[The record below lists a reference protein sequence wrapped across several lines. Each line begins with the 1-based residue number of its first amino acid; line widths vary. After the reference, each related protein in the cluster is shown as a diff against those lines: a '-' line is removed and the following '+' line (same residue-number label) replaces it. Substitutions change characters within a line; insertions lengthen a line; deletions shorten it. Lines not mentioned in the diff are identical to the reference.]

1 MSVAAS
7 VRARL
12 TDAFEPTRLDVVDES
27 HLHAGHAG
35 ARPEGETH
43 FRVEI
48 VAAAFD
54 GISRVERQRMVYRA
68 LKDELGDRIH
78 ALALRARSPGE
89 NP

>member
-7 VRARL
+7 VTAKL
-12 TDAFEPTRLDVVDES
+12 TDAFKPARLDVVDES

-54 GISRVERQRMVYRA
+54 GISRVERQRMVYRV
-68 LKDELGDRIH
+68 LKDELGDRVH

-89 NP
+89 DP

>member
-7 VRARL
+7 VHAKL
-12 TDAFEPTRLDVVDES
+12 TDAFGPIHLDVVDES
-27 HLHAGHAG
+27 HLHAGHVG

-54 GISRVERQRMVYRA
+54 GISRVERQRMVYRV
-68 LKDELGDRIH
+68 LGDELGDRIH
-78 ALALRARSPGE
+78 ALALRARSPSE
-89 NP
+89 NS